1 MSAPD
6 TVSNIAPLHIESTG
20 QGEDVVLLHGWGMHG
35 AYWQELIDSLKDQ
48 YRLHSIDLPGHGKSS
63 YANESSLDDFVGRI
77 ASSIELVT
85 NKPFHLIGWSL
96 GGLIGQQLCI
106 RRPER
111 INKCVLIAS
120 SPCFV
125 QRPDWPHAMVKDVLN
140 GFAENLSRDYKTT
153 LVRFLALQVW
163 GSDDQKQA
171 LRELKQKLF
180 SHGEPDARALNTGLS
195 LLQNVDLREAMQ
207 QMQQDVLLIG
217 GERDT
222 LVPSAGLLDF
232 SQALNASQI
241 EIIKGAGH
249 APFISHA
256 GQVSDLIRKY
266 LQA

>member
-6 TVSNIAPLHIESTG
+6 IVSNIAPLHIDSSG

-35 AYWQELIDSLKDQ
+35 AYWQGLIDSLKDQ
-48 YRLHSIDLPGHGKSS
+48 YRLHSIDLPGHGKSD
-63 YANESSLDDFVGRI
+63 YANESLLDDFVDRI
-77 ASSIELVT
+77 ASSIDLLT
-85 NKPFHLIGWSL
+85 DKPFHLIGWSL
-96 GGLIGQQLCI
+96 GGLIGQQLCL
-106 RRPER
+106 RQPER

-125 QRPDWPHAMVKDVLN
+125 QQPDWTHAMAKDVLN
-140 GFAENLSRDYKTT
+140 GFAENLSQDYKAT

-171 LRELKQKLF
+171 LRDLKQKLF
-180 SHGEPDARALNTGLS
+180 NHGEPDARALSMGLS
-195 LLQNVDLREAMQ
+195 LLQNVDLRDAVQ

-232 SQALNASQI
+232 GQALNASQVK
-241 EIIKGAGH
+241 IIKGAGH
-249 APFISHA
+249 APFISHTE
-256 GQVSDLIRKY
+256 QVSDLIRMY